1 MLLPCLLFQESPLMN
16 LTIKGGTMVSN
27 SPSLH
32 PYRHVLFPA
41 LNKMGITAEYEM
53 KWHGLFPDVM
63 GEIQMKI

>member
-1 MLLPCLLFQESPLMN
+1 MN

-41 LNKMGITAEYEM
+41 LTKMGIAAEYEL
-53 KWHGLFPDVM
+53 KRHGLFPDVM